1 MQPVGT
7 GYADYSGDKEY
18 PLAFGVAPLYS
29 NSATLIWFGSML
41 KAQLIDWGACS
52 PFVLLGPPGM
62 QLLSNARRG
71 LTLNFVTP
79 WESAKMISHCS

>member
-1 MQPVGT
+1 
-7 GYADYSGDKEY
+7 
-18 PLAFGVAPLYS
+18 
-29 NSATLIWFGSML
+29 L
-41 KAQLIDWGACS
+41 KAENNWGACS